1 MITRARIQLATALA
15 VLSLGGIAACGYAGA
30 SADVTAPAPSL
41 TTAPSSA
48 SAVATPAPASTSA
61 SNEATETA
69 PSGAST
75 TAPTQKTGVTTAQLL
90 RGHDFTDHGWGAAE
104 VTRGFEGD
112 AGLNLPR
119 CSSAVAPD
127 ADGYVG
133 LEAWLYGGSQTQGVE
148 MAIGFEDT
156 ASVST
161 YAEAYASVVTGR
173 CRTVLGDEWQVLK
186 VIPSAP
192 NGATATQTWLVREQK
207 PDGPVLRVISVITAG
222 RRAAVLH
229 LSSTI
234 SDPSTV
240 DLTGLLQTATDRLV
254 SS

>member
-1 MITRARIQLATALA
+1 M
-15 VLSLGGIAACGYAGA
+15 
-30 SADVTAPAPSL
+30 
-41 TTAPSSA
+41 
-48 SAVATPAPASTSA
+48 
-61 SNEATETA
+61 
-69 PSGAST
+69 
-75 TAPTQKTGVTTAQLL
+75 
-90 RGHDFTDHGWGAAE
+90 
-104 VTRGFEGD
+104 TRGFEGD
-112 AGLNLPR
+112 AGRNLPR

-133 LEAWLYGGSQTQGVE
+133 LEAWLYEGSQTHGVE
-148 MAIGFEDT
+148 MAIGFEDA

-161 YAEAYASVVTGR
+161 YAKAYASVVTGR

-192 NGATATQTWLVREQK
+192 KGATTAQTWVVRAQT
-207 PDGPVLRVISVITAG
+207 PDGPVLRVINVITAG

-229 LSSTI
+229 LSSTT
-234 SDPSTV
+234 SDPSTTV